1 MSNKP
6 DFTRSDFVRQR
17 GVARRTAQTSQT
29 VSSRSGRRLY
39 EARSVY
45 LPGSLRQVSHGR
57 ARSYDIA
64 FTLGRTRMRAPG
76 LEWPLIDWSNSR
88 LVSGFLS
95 VVLVAALF
103 LLWNASLF
111 RVTSAEVLGNQR
123 LSVAD
128 INAVLGVIDQPI
140 FKAVPA
146 VIENNLRLAYPELQ
160 SVQVQVRFPNRILVT
175 VAERT
180 PVLAWYQ
187 NGSLTWVDAQG
198 FAFQPRGNV
207 PGLVQVTANGA
218 LQVPHDPNLPP
229 YEQRLL
235 LPSLVK
241 GVLEVAPY
249 APEGIPLLYD
259 PKYGIGWQD
268 PRGWTVY
275 FGNNAEEMA
284 QKLVVYEALVQHLL
298 QNGEQPSV
306 ISMKYLDAPV
316 YR

>member
-6 DFTRSDFVRQR
+6 DFTRSDFARLR
-17 GVARRTAQTSQT
+17 SASRRTAPNSQAA
-29 VSSRSGRRLY
+29 SLRSGRRIY

-45 LPGSLRQVSHGR
+45 FPGSLRQISHAR
-57 ARSYDIA
+57 PRSYDIA
-64 FTLGRTRMRAPG
+64 FSLGRTKVRAPG
-76 LEWPLIDWSNSR
+76 LEWPLIDWSSSR
-88 LVSGFLS
+88 LVSGFLTL
-95 VVLVAALF
+95 VLVATLF
-103 LLWNASLF
+103 FLWNASLF
-111 RVTSAEVLGNQR
+111 QVSSAEVFGNQR

-128 INAVLGVIDQPI
+128 INAVLGVINEPI

-146 VIENNLRLAYPELQ
+146 VIESNLRLAYPELQ

-207 PGLVQVTANGA
+207 PGLVQVTANGV
-218 LQVPHDPNLPP
+218 LQVPHDPNLPS

-235 LPSLVK
+235 SPSLVR

-259 PKYGIGWQD
+259 LKYGIGWQD
-268 PRGWTVY
+268 PRGWVVY
-275 FGNNAEEMA
+275 FGDSAEEMP

-298 QNGEQPSV
+298 QNGVQPSL
-306 ISMKYLDAPV
+306 ISLKYLDAPV